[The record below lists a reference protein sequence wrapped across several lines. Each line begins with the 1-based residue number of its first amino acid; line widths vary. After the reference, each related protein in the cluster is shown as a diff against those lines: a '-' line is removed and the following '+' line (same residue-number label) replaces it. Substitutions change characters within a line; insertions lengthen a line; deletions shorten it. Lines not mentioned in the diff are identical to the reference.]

1 MKYLKKFESIEV
13 EEDKYLIKIG
23 CVNCIV
29 SLERWLNDFDNINE
43 YQKNEAQKW
52 WSCSIFQVSKIEVCN
67 RFIKSL
73 DSNLDNWEICKLERN
88 FPAYGSRRVYK
99 SDDDTSNEIIN
110 RLIHEDIIDVGT
122 TRHHPKT
129 LKGFTQLEIEK
140 KVEFINYL
148 NDNEWLLEDRQISK
162 VFNKSEIKFE
172 LDNLIDFYITQILY
186 PV

>member
-1 MKYLKKFESIEV
+1 MKYLKRFESIQ

-43 YQKNEAQKW
+43 YQKNDAQKW
-52 WSCSIFQVSKIEVCN
+52 WTCSIYNISKIEAN
-67 RFIKSL
+67 REMARSRKS
-73 DSNLDNWEICKLERN
+73 DSNLNNWEICKLERRPISVFRKVFN
-88 FPAYGSRRVYK
+88 
-99 SDDDTSNEIIN
+99 DISNEIIN

-122 TRHHPKT
+122 TF
-129 LKGFTQLEIEK
+129 KGFTQLDIEK

-148 NDNEWLLEDRQISK
+148 NDNEWLIEDRQISK
-162 VFNKSEIKFE
+162 VFDKSEIEFE
-172 LDNLIDFYITQILY
+172 LDNLIDYYNTQILY